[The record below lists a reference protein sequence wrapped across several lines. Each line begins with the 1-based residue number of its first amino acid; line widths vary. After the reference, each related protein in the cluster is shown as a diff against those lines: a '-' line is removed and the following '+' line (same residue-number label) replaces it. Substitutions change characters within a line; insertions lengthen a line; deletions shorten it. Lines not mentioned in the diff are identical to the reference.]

1 MHCLIPLQ
9 VLKEPIEVGL
19 GRWVLDQYNLYDQQH
34 GVVRGVNNDLL
45 LVVKHLQEMKDVT
58 LEVILPSLYHLQVRG

>member
-1 MHCLIPLQ
+1 M
-9 VLKEPIEVGL
+9 LKEPIEVGL

-45 LVVKHLQEMKDVT
+45 LVIKHLQEMKDVT